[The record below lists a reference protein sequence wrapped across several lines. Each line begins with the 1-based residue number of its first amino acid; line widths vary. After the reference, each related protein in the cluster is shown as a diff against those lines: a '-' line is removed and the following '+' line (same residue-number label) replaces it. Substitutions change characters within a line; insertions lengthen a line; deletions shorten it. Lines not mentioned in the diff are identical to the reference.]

1 MFNLFGIFA
10 SKKTNSKVSKNPYAK
25 IDISAYNNQNRVGL
39 KFPASYTFDSF
50 AEDLDKVINPKPL
63 KNTEFIEI

>member
-10 SKKTNSKVSKNPYAK
+10 SKKTNSGVSKNPYVK

-39 KFPASYTFDSF
+39 KSPASYTFDTF
-50 AEDLDKVINPKPL
+50 AEDLDKVMNPKPL